1 MDRRTIHVHVL
12 CIHPFTLTTRLTSTA
27 RRALALPID
36 TPIAKGLG
44 EFNDIKNLFE
54 AAFSRTAKD
63 APNLS
68 MVIPF
73 GVGLAVDAAEC
84 LNSGIH
90 RPVLPEVLTPQ
101 SMSHWEKFVHALCFI
116 RDVLAWRTLIMGL
129 TPLTQRLA
137 IELRIIPTYLFQNTR
152 QLAQHVPRG
161 GTVTHVRGEETATLH
176 SLSGFTSIVAN
187 ANSYDG
193 AGAPWTLSDQHIDG
207 WINAIKSVMDRS
219 GLNEQ
224 VTAGLR
230 CEIES
235 ARTRSPS
242 WAHQFSA
249 RWAFNRLMSRISPR
263 YTIEDQRALTEYITA
278 AVGEQNHEQRDSSL
292 VRGCLLRPPL

>member
-12 CIHPFTLTTRLTSTA
+12 CIHPSTLTTQLTSTA
-27 RRALALPID
+27 RRALALPRV

-44 EFNDIKNLFE
+44 EFNDIRNLFE

-73 GVGLAVDAAEC
+73 GVGLAVDGLDC
-84 LNSGIH
+84 GIH
-90 RPVLPEVLTPQ
+90 RPVLPEVFTPQ
-101 SMSHWEKFVHALCFI
+101 SVPRWEKFVHTLCFI

-129 TPLTQRLA
+129 TPLAQRLA
-137 IELRIIPTYLFQNTR
+137 IELRIIPTYLFR
-152 QLAQHVPRG
+152 DMRHLEQHVPRG
-161 GTVTHVRGEETATLH
+161 GTVTHVRGLEIATLH
-176 SLSGFTSIVAN
+176 SLPGFSSIVVN

-207 WINAIKSVMDRS
+207 WINEIKSVMDRS

-242 WAHQFSA
+242 WAHQFTA
-249 RWAFNRLMSRISPR
+249 RWAFNRLMSRISSR

-278 AVGEQNHEQRDSSL
+278 VVGEQNHEQRDSSL
-292 VRGCLLRPPL
+292 ARGCLRRLPL